1 MPCGFSLTHTQIK
14 KILHLAQEMPTPLC
28 WGFFFPLLFNCFLL
42 SFSAFFFFFPFLQ
55 PGFLLERDSVRT
67 TWTTPGQK
75 EPLKGRIPDLPP
87 PAAQLLP
94 YGALLPTL
102 LHTHL
107 QHSPGPRGG
116 WGQTSGGGH
125 LVLSDPK
132 CWTWV
137 ASSCGAL
144 SSFS

>member
-1 MPCGFSLTHTQIK
+1 MMPCGFSLSHTQIK

-28 WGFFFPLLFNCFLL
+28 WFFFFSLCFLIV
-42 SFSAFFFFFPFLQ
+42 SFFLFRLFFFFPFLQ

-107 QHSPGPRGG
+107 QHSPGQRGG
-116 WGQTSGGGH
+116 WGQTSGGGA
-125 LVLSDPK
+125 L
-132 CWTWV
+132 
-137 ASSCGAL
+137 GAQ
-144 SSFS
+144 